1 MAAPIIYATVLPKLP
16 PKGNRQQEFT
26 TNSIDN
32 DGGGLETGENEIKVP
47 CFPPGRVPS
56 AKVTTHT
63 CRTVF
68 QLAMCRIPVHPS
80 PTTKQPH
87 IQLWRRLLPPLSK
100 KKVAVNTNTDWENG
114 VPIAHDFLHEIG
126 EKLKKLPSDLL
137 ASGDFEIN
145 SSADVNSLSENIGPA
160 VMTLKQR
167 NVDRS
172 W

>member
-1 MAAPIIYATVLPKLP
+1 MP
-16 PKGNRQQEFT
+16 
-26 TNSIDN
+26 D
-32 DGGGLETGENEIKVP
+32 
-47 CFPPGRVPS
+47 RVPAGHVSNTSPSVADDQATAHS
-56 AKVTTHT
+56 A
-63 CRTVF
+63 
-68 QLAMCRIPVHPS
+68 LAEAASTPVEE
-80 PTTKQPH
+80 
-87 IQLWRRLLPPLSK
+87 
-100 KKVAVNTNTDWENG
+100 KVAVNTNTDWENG
-114 VPIAHDFLHEIG
+114 VPIAHDLLHEIG